1 MGELVNEKLDV
12 DVEAEVAVAVAVAVA
27 AVVVVDDVVCTLV
40 VVVVVVVVVGLEN
53 TVVNVEEEEEDIVGY
68 DQKYRVVDENADR
81 YLIMDLTMWHH
92 EQAGNQLTDDHERK
106 SREKKR
112 MTISEEP
119 NY

>member
-1 MGELVNEKLDV
+1 VGELVNEELDV
-12 DVEAEVAVAVAVAVA
+12 EVEEEVAIAVAA
-27 AVVVVDDVVCTLV
+27 AVVVVAVAEDDAACTF
-40 VVVVVVVVVGLEN
+40 VVVVVVVGLED
-53 TVVNVEEEEEDIVGY
+53 TVVIEEEEEDIVGY
-68 DQKYRVVDENADR
+68 DQEYRVVDENADR

-119 NY
+119 SY